1 MWTLSGRPRFL
12 NARSRQGHV
21 AFEQSM
27 PGHARGR
34 LLMAFCANCGAVL
47 ADGAAFC
54 AGCGKP
60 VEKGNAAAKA
70 GTTPGAIS
78 ASPAPAAPA
87 ATAAASGLTPNV
99 AGALAYILGFITG
112 IIFLVL
118 EPYKNDRF
126 VRFHAM
132 QSIFYNIACIVLLIA
147 WGIIFGTIFSITGS
161 FSLVLAP
168 VWILLRLAMFVYWLY
183 LMYQAYNN
191 REYRIPFI
199 GDLAAKQIG

>member
-1 MWTLSGRPRFL
+1 
-12 NARSRQGHV
+12 
-21 AFEQSM
+21 
-27 PGHARGR
+27 
-34 LLMAFCANCGAVL
+34 MAFCANCGAAL

-60 VEKGNAAAKA
+60 VEKINAANT
-70 GTTPGAIS
+70 GTTPA
-78 ASPAPAAPA
+78 PTLTPAAPA
-87 ATAAASGLTPNV
+87 AAGSAAAASGLTPNV

-132 QSIFYNIACIVLLIA
+132 QSIFYSVACIVFSIA
-147 WGIIFGTIFSITGS
+147 WGIFWGMAFAVSS
-161 FSLVLAP
+161 SLWALLVPVRMLIHLA
-168 VWILLRLAMFVYWLY
+168 LFLYWLY

-199 GDLAAKQIG
+199 GDLAAKQVG